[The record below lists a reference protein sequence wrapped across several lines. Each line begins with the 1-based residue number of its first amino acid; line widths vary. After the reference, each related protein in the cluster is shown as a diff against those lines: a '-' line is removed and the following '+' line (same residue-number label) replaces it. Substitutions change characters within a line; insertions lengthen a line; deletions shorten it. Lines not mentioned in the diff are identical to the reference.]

1 MKEKRYLVLLF
12 LTCFSIT
19 AQIKGFVVD
28 DKNQPIP
35 YVNIWVE
42 NENIGTTSNEDGTFN
57 IDANADKVLVFSAV
71 GYESLK
77 TKVAAGQNVVLQI
90 AVQQLKEV
98 FVRTRTEKEKI
109 EINKYNNKEITSF
122 HFANNRPTIIAK
134 YIQNSAVIEEHPF
147 LKKITFL
154 SNCQTPT
161 AKIKIR
167 FYNVAVDGNPGE
179 DYSTDHVI
187 VSVKKGKRSV
197 TIDLSDKNISIPK
210 EGLFLAFEWMIIDE
224 NKYTYNYTFDSNNVK
239 QIGALYDPK
248 KKIYTDGQ
256 DYQPYIGTV
265 RSDEFSTWH
274 FIGGKWNKIIKR
286 PENSNSKNRYTGNTG
301 DLAVKLTLTN

>member
-1 MKEKRYLVLLF
+1 MKEKRYWVLLF

-57 IDANADKVLVFSAV
+57 INASIDKTLVFSAV
-71 GYESLK
+71 GFESLK
-77 TKVAAGQNVVLQI
+77 TKVQAGQNVVLQI

-98 FVRTRTEKEKI
+98 IIRTRTEKEKI
-109 EINKYNNKEITSF
+109 EINKFNEKEITSY
-122 HFANNRPTIIAK
+122 HVANNRPTIVAK
-134 YIQNSAVIEEHPF
+134 YIQNSSVIEKHPF
-147 LKKITFL
+147 LQKITFL
-154 SNCQTPT
+154 SNCQTAT

-187 VSVKKGKRSV
+187 VPVKKGKRSV

-224 NKYTYNYTFDSNNVK
+224 NKYTYNYTLDSNNVK

-256 DYQPYIGTV
+256 DYQPYIGTL

-286 PENSNSKNRYTGNTG
+286 PENSNSKNRYTGTTP

>member
-1 MKEKRYLVLLF
+1 MRKLILLLLF
-12 LTCFSIT
+12 VSTSIYS
-19 AQIKGFVVD
+19 QFKGVVLD
-28 DKNQPIP
+28 ESNKPIP

-57 IDANADKVLVFSAV
+57 IDANAEKVLVFSAV
-71 GYESLK
+71 GFENLK
-77 TKVAAGQNVVLQI
+77 TKVKAGQNVVLQV

-98 FVRTRTEKEKI
+98 LIRKRTENEKI
-109 EINKYNNKEITSF
+109 QINKFNSKEITSF

-134 YIQNSAVIEEHPF
+134 FIRNSSVIEKHPF
-147 LKKITFL
+147 LIKITFL
-154 SNCQTPT
+154 SNCKTPT

-167 FYNVAVDGNPGE
+167 FYDVAIDGNPGE
-179 DYSTDHVI
+179 DYSNDNVI

-224 NKYTYNYTFDSNNVK
+224 NKYIYNYTLDSNNVK

-256 DYQPYIGTV
+256 DYQPYIGTL
-265 RSDEFSTWH
+265 RSNEFSTWH
-274 FIGGKWNKIIKR
+274 FIGGKWNKTIKR
-286 PENSNSKNRYTGNTG
+286 PESSNRENRYTGTIT

>member
-1 MKEKRYLVLLF
+1 MRKFTLL
-12 LTCFSIT
+12 LLLLSTCIYS
-19 AQIKGFVVD
+19 QIKGIVLD
-28 DKNQPIP
+28 ESNKPIP

-42 NENIGTTSNEDGTFN
+42 NENIGTTSKEDGTFN
-57 IDANADKVLVFSAV
+57 INASNDKTLVFSAI
-71 GYESLK
+71 GFISLK
-77 TKVAAGQNVVLQI
+77 TKVETGQNVVLQI

-98 FVRTRTEKEKI
+98 LIQTRTEKEKI
-109 EINKYNNKEITSF
+109 ELNKFNEKEITSF
-122 HFANNRPTIIAK
+122 HFANNRPTIVAK
-134 YIQNSAVIEEHPF
+134 FIQNSSVIEKHPF

-167 FYNVAVDGNPGE
+167 FYDVAIDGNPGE
-179 DYSTDHVI
+179 DYSSDNVI

-197 TIDLSDKNISIPK
+197 TLDLSDKNISIPK

-224 NKYTYNYTFDSNNVK
+224 NKYIYNYTLDSNNVK

-265 RSDEFSTWH
+265 RSDES
-274 FIGGKWNKIIKR
+274 
-286 PENSNSKNRYTGNTG
+286 S
-301 DLAVKLTLTN
+301 

>member
-1 MKEKRYLVLLF
+1 MKEKRYLVLIF

-19 AQIKGFVVD
+19 AQIKGFIVD

-71 GYESLK
+71 GFESLK
-77 TKVAAGQNVVLQI
+77 TKVEAGQNVVLQI
-90 AVQQLKEV
+90 AVQELKEILI
-98 FVRTRTEKEKI
+98 RKRTEKEKI
-109 EINKYNNKEITSF
+109 ELNKFNEKEVTSY
-122 HFANNRPTIIAK
+122 HFSNNRPTIIAK
-134 YIQNSAVIEEHPF
+134 FIRNSLAVEKHPF

-154 SNCQTPT
+154 SNCKTPT

-167 FYNVAVDGNPGE
+167 FYDVAVDGNPGE
-179 DYSTDHVI
+179 DYSSDNVI

-197 TIDLSDKNISIPK
+197 TLNLSDKNISTK

-224 NKYTYNYTFDSNNVK
+224 NKYTYNYTLDSNNVK
-239 QIGALYDPK
+239 QIGALYDPN

-256 DYQPYIGTV
+256 DYQPYIGTF

-274 FIGGKWNKIIKR
+274 FIGGKWNKLIKR
-286 PENSNSKNRYTGNTG
+286 PENSNSKNRYTGTTG

>member
-1 MKEKRYLVLLF
+1 MIDKRFLIALVFISCSL
-12 LTCFSIT
+12 S
-19 AQIKGFVVD
+19 AQINGIVKDSLTG
-28 DKNQPIP
+28 KPIP

-42 NENIGTTSNEDGTFN
+42 NENIGTTSSEDGTFN
-57 IDANADKVLVFSAV
+57 INATADKVLVFSAV
-71 GYESLK
+71 GFKSLK
-77 TKVAAGQNVVLQI
+77 TKVEAGQNVVLQI

-98 FVRTRTEKEKI
+98 LIRKRTEKEKI
-109 EINKYNNKEITSF
+109 EINEFNNKEITSY
-122 HFANNRPTIIAK
+122 HFANNKPTIIAK
-134 YIQNSAVIEEHPF
+134 FIQNTSVIEKHPF

-167 FYNVAVDGNPGE
+167 FYDVASDGKPGE
-179 DYSTDHVI
+179 DYISDNVI
-187 VSVKKGKRSV
+187 VSVKKGKKSV
-197 TIDLSDKNISIPK
+197 TLDLSDKNISIPK

-224 NKYTYNYTFDSNNVK
+224 NKYTFNYTLDSENK
-239 QIGALYDPK
+239 KHIGALFDPK

-265 RSDEFSTWH
+265 RSNEFSTWH
-274 FIGGKWNKIIKR
+274 FIGGKWMKNKKGS
-286 PENSNSKNRYTGNTG
+286 ESSNLKSRYAGT

>member
-1 MKEKRYLVLLF
+1 MRKFTLL
-12 LTCFSIT
+12 LLLLSTCIYS
-19 AQIKGFVVD
+19 QIKGIVLD
-28 DKNQPIP
+28 ESNKPIP

-57 IDANADKVLVFSAV
+57 INASNDKTLVFSSI
-71 GYESLK
+71 GFISLK
-77 TKVAAGQNVVLQI
+77 TKVETGQNVVLQI

-98 FVRTRTEKEKI
+98 LIQTRTEKEKI
-109 EINKYNNKEITSF
+109 ELNKFNEKEITSF
-122 HFANNRPTIIAK
+122 HFANNRPTIVAK
-134 YIQNSAVIEEHPF
+134 FIQNSSVIEKHPF

-167 FYNVAVDGNPGE
+167 FYDVAIDGNPGE
-179 DYSTDHVI
+179 DYSSDNVI

-197 TIDLSDKNISIPK
+197 TLDLSDKNISIPK

-224 NKYTYNYTFDSNNVK
+224 NKYIYNYTLDSNNVK

-265 RSDEFSTWH
+265 RSDESLSWH

-286 PENSNSKNRYTGNTG
+286 PESNNRKNRYTGTTP
-301 DLAVKLTLTN
+301 DLAVNLTLTN